1 MDVKF
6 LATIIWLIVSL
17 IKIKIISLGYQS
29 PPQITNIQ
37 TLHMAMKICA
47 AVDSHPNHRVYTI
60 MENKVTATHYV
71 DCQS

>member
-1 MDVKF
+1 
-6 LATIIWLIVSL
+6 
-17 IKIKIISLGYQS
+17 
-29 PPQITNIQ
+29 
-37 TLHMAMKICA
+37 MAMKICA